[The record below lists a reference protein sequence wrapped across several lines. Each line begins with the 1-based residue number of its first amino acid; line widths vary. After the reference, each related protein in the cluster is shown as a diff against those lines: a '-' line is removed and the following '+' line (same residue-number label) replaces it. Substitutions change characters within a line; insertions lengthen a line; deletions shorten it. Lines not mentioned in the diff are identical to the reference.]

1 MEESKKLNHRIWTS
15 LFDSFEWSDLIT
27 EEMEL
32 GRSYD
37 EVVDSIMENVIPMYL
52 EDEKDNMDV
61 PLQNRMI
68 AIADMGLWWGRT
80 IGVMKLGANLSYC
93 LSLAGNYD
101 DSTFYCDEEDLRATL
116 YHHDGRHEVVFR
128 TAPADVIEELE
139 SLAGCG
145 GLTIEY
151 ALSQTE
157 SLRDEVKKVYGFE

>member
-61 PLQNRMI
+61 PLQN
-68 AIADMGLWWGRT
+68 L
-80 IGVMKLGANLSYC
+80 
-93 LSLAGNYD
+93 
-101 DSTFYCDEEDLRATL
+101 LRL
-116 YHHDGRHEVVFR
+116 LLPE
-128 TAPADVIEELE
+128 
-139 SLAGCG
+139 
-145 GLTIEY
+145 
-151 ALSQTE
+151 
-157 SLRDEVKKVYGFE
+157 